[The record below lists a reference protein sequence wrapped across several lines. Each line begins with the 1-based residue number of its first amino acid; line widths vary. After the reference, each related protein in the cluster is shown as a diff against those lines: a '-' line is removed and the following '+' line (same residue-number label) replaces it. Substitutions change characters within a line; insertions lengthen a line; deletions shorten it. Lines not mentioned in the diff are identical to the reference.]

1 MYQTKKDFCE
11 ENFRRFFNRNYCLHI
26 QTCTKK
32 SGDVLTLRFQI
43 APILN
48 GKVVFTGTSIFQLS
62 SKELTQLC
70 RFLLLR
76 TATQLEFPFHN
87 GKTLKLEANP
97 ETGLNVQIIEK
108 GKVASFMVPND
119 ELFSV
124 TGIALSTL
132 ARREMLDSITTMT
145 MIKNGL

>member
-1 MYQTKKDFCE
+1 MYQTKKDFCD

-26 QTCTKK
+26 QACTKK

-43 APILN
+43 APIIN
-48 GKVVFTGTSIFQLS
+48 GKVDFTDTPLFQLS
-62 SKELTQLC
+62 AKELTQLC

-76 TATQLEFPFHN
+76 TATKIEFPFHN
-87 GKTLKLEANP
+87 GKTLKFEANS
-97 ETGLNVQIIEK
+97 EAGLNVQIIEK
-108 GKVASFMVPND
+108 GNMASFMVPND

-132 ARREMLDSITTMT
+132 ARREMLDPITTMT